1 MVFSIMKQYIF
12 LLFMSS
18 LLLFSLTFGCSPSHS
33 KRTHRRSNI
42 VGVTVDY
49 QDASVV
55 IREKLDEKGNVI
67 KKSFNHPYYFTEV
80 ELAGFLSS
88 VYYKEGEYVTGKKEK
103 LVFREDELQNII
115 SPIYYKEGEYVTG
128 KKEKLVFREDEL
140 QNIISP
146 IISAFSMANDSQDIL
161 VFSSPHKDILA
172 NTRSYFSMFVT
183 NNELNIVFSTIKSK
197 KSWLTDGRAIQM
209 NTYHRDNNK
218 CIFKDPL
225 NVKRSS
231 RWRLVPMAGQRFALG
246 RPNWLIIDL
255 SSNLF
260 GMAGSDNISDN
271 SIEAGSSVRAIESK
285 VRISNN
291 FIEEKQ
297 KNQGVQ
303 GKLRKLKVLKDEG
316 VISEEDYK
324 KRKKELLGK
333 F

>member
-1 MVFSIMKQYIF
+1 
-12 LLFMSS
+12 
-18 LLLFSLTFGCSPSHS
+18 
-33 KRTHRRSNI
+33 
-42 VGVTVDY
+42 
-49 QDASVV
+49 
-55 IREKLDEKGNVI
+55 
-67 KKSFNHPYYFTEV
+67 
-80 ELAGFLSS
+80 
-88 VYYKEGEYVTGKKEK
+88 
-103 LVFREDELQNII
+103 
-115 SPIYYKEGEYVTG
+115 
-128 KKEKLVFREDEL
+128 
-140 QNIISP
+140 
-146 IISAFSMANDSQDIL
+146 MANESQDIL

-209 NTYHRDNNK
+209 NTYHRDSNK
-218 CIFKDPL
+218 YIFKDPL

-297 KNQGVQ
+297 KNQGVP

-316 VISEEDYK
+316 VISEEDYR